1 MELFDVLKKSMST
14 EKTQEERRYNRYAFV
29 VDIRASKYHI
39 RRAVEKAYG
48 VDVLGVRTSIL
59 PGKIKRAGR
68 KVKKTSK
75 TKKAFV
81 QLRQGQTIEAF
92 EGV

>member
-1 MELFDVLKKSMST
+1 MEFFHVLKKPMST
-14 EKTQEERRYNRYAFV
+14 EKTQEEMRYNRYAFV
-29 VDIRASKYHI
+29 VDIRAGKHYI
-39 RRAVEKAYG
+39 REAVEKTYG

-68 KVKKTSK
+68 KTKKTSK

-81 QLRQGQTIEAF
+81 QLREGQTIEAF